1 MGKSNELAPSTLPA
15 YLLPTLKLPDHSGA
29 FFMSRLLHQLLIGAT
44 ALILS
49 SAALAQ
55 PAHAPAHGARDN
67 ASQPERYRGGE
78 GRYESDSRRS
88 LSKGYVD
95 LPRINERELLRLL
108 RRHDAPR
115 AEPLPP
121 GIQRNLERGKPLP
134 PGIAKRFDV
143 PIAHELPRYPGYEW
157 ERVGADVVLIEAA
170 TRVVVDVLVDALR

>member
-1 MGKSNELAPSTLPA
+1 
-15 YLLPTLKLPDHSGA
+15 
-29 FFMSRLLHQLLIGAT
+29 MSRLLHQLLIGAS
-44 ALILS
+44 ALMLS
-49 SAALAQ
+49 STALAQ

-134 PGIAKRFDV
+134 PGIAKRFDG
-143 PIAHELPRYPGYEW
+143 PIARELPRYPGYEW

>member
-1 MGKSNELAPSTLPA
+1 
-15 YLLPTLKLPDHSGA
+15 
-29 FFMSRLLHQLLIGAT
+29 MSRLLHQLLIGAS
-44 ALILS
+44 ALMLS
-49 SAALAQ
+49 SNALAQ

-67 ASQPERYRGGE
+67 ASQAERYRGGE

-134 PGIAKRFDV
+134 PGIAKRFDG

>member
-1 MGKSNELAPSTLPA
+1 
-15 YLLPTLKLPDHSGA
+15 
-29 FFMSRLLHQLLIGAT
+29 MSRLLHQLLIGAS
-44 ALILS
+44 ALLLS

-115 AEPLPP
+115 AESLPP

-134 PGIAKRFDV
+134 PGIAKRFDG

>member
-1 MGKSNELAPSTLPA
+1 MPSKKLI
-15 YLLPTLKLPDHSGA
+15 LL
-29 FFMSRLLHQLLIGAT
+29 T
-44 ALILS
+44 ALGALLLDS
-49 SAALAQ
+49 MALAQ

-67 ASQPERYRGGE
+67 ASQAERHRGGDS
-78 GRYESDSRRS
+78 GHRESGARRS
-88 LSKGYVD
+88 HSDGYVD

-115 AEPLPP
+115 AESLPP

-134 PGIAKRFDV
+134 PGIAKRFDG
-143 PIAHELPRYPGYEW
+143 PIARELPRYPGYEW

>member
-1 MGKSNELAPSTLPA
+1 
-15 YLLPTLKLPDHSGA
+15 
-29 FFMSRLLHQLLIGAT
+29 MSRLLHQLLIGAT

-115 AEPLPP
+115 AESLPP

-134 PGIAKRFDV
+134 PGIAKRFDG

>member
-1 MGKSNELAPSTLPA
+1 
-15 YLLPTLKLPDHSGA
+15 
-29 FFMSRLLHQLLIGAT
+29 MSRLLHQLLIGAS
-44 ALILS
+44 ALLLS
-49 SAALAQ
+49 STALAQ

-67 ASQPERYRGGE
+67 ASQAERYRGGE
-78 GRYESDSRRS
+78 GGSRRS
-88 LSKGYVD
+88 HSGGYVD

-115 AEPLPP
+115 AESLPP

-134 PGIAKRFDV
+134 PGIAKRFDG